1 MTDQLDLR
9 KKVELVLAKG
19 GFSSNIK
26 AKVCL
31 ILDESGS
38 MRSEFNNGTV
48 SNIVDRALA
57 VGYKFDDDGSIDVWS
72 FSDSFQRRPEATQD
86 DHGKYLQ
93 HTMMGGSTIY
103 HGVLGAVADD
113 YFVEKSTGGFLG
125 FGGKKEV
132 VSRDGHPAFIIFITD
147 GEPDS
152 RGTAVD
158 KVGRILKTYPD
169 MFVQFIG
176 IGQSHFPTLET
187 IASQNENCS
196 LAVIGH
202 DDSDEVI
209 LEKFLNVK
217 ARRVLEK

>member
-1 MTDQLDLR
+1 MSDQLDLR
-9 KKVELVLAKG
+9 KKVELVLAKK
-19 GFSSNIK
+19 GFDTNIA

-38 MRSEFNNGTV
+38 MRNEFNNGTV

-72 FSDSFQRRPEATQD
+72 FSDSYQRRPEASQG

-93 HTMMGGSTIY
+93 HRMMGGSTVY
-103 HGVLGAVADD
+103 HGVLGAVADS
-113 YFVEKSTGGFLG
+113 YFEEKATGGFFG
-125 FGGKKEV
+125 IGGKKEV
-132 VSRDGHPAFIIFITD
+132 TSRDGHPAFVIFITD

-152 RGTAVD
+152 RGQAVD
-158 KVGRILKTYPD
+158 KVGVILKKYPD

-176 IGQSHFPTLET
+176 IGASQFPTLDT

-202 DDSDEVI
+202 GDSDEDI
-209 LEKFLNVK
+209 LDKFLNVK
-217 ARRVLEK
+217 ARKVLEK